1 MMTISSNPTG
11 RPMAGTGPRRS
22 RVRDGD
28 REVHDDVV
36 VGGDDRLDLLTEAR
50 ERQLSS
56 YR

>member
-1 MMTISSNPTG
+1 
-11 RPMAGTGPRRS
+11 
-22 RVRDGD
+22 VRAGD